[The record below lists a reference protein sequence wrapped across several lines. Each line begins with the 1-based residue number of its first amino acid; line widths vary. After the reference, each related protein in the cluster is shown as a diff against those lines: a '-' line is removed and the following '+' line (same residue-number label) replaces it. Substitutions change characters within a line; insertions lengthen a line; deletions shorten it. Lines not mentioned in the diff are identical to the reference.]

1 VVTRVGV
8 TPTLEDLRYH
18 DFASEQA
25 ARKAERQ
32 ELDTFS
38 DVTLAADGTVCA
50 ELDAWLQ
57 ERELDVQETIAN
69 YRDIQATWSGSV
81 SQPLVLL
88 GKKHGDSAFT
98 RTPRPA
104 HWAASSRVSATMAPL
119 LAA

>member
-1 VVTRVGV
+1 VGV